1 MYEAVVQE
9 IGGVLMTYDTDGRFP
24 AFGFQGEFCFP
35 LNGIESNPS
44 VEGIT
49 GMISSFRQALA
60 NVKLKGNTHFE
71 PVIQRAAQLASLPP
85 TNGVLRQYI
94 VMIILTD
101 GKFTDQ
107 KKIVEA
113 MATVSNLPISF
124 VYVVVGDD
132 PDGVNIKSFEEL
144 KNASRQYTNRDM
156 IQIIQMNTLNDLSV
170 NARSF
175 TIARQMIKELPT
187 QVVTYYAGLDIQP
200 ENAAVKF
207 GNISLFGM

>member
-9 IGGVLMTYDTDGRFP
+9 IGGVLMTYDSDGRFP

-35 LNGIESNPS
+35 LNGIESDPS
-44 VEGIT
+44 VEGIN
-49 GMISSFRQALA
+49 GMINSFRQALA
-60 NVKLKGNTHFE
+60 NVKLKGSTHFE
-71 PVIQRAAQLASLPP
+71 PVIQRAAQLAQLPCQ
-85 TNGVLRQYI
+85 GGLRKYI

-124 VYVVVGDD
+124 VYVVAGED
-132 PDGVNIKSFEEL
+132 PDGDNIKTFEKL
-144 KNASRQYTNRDM
+144 KTASRAYTNRDM
-156 IQIIQMNTLNDLSV
+156 IQIIQMNSLTDLSV

-200 ENAAVKF
+200 ENSAVKF
-207 GNISLFGM
+207 GNISLFSM

>member
-9 IGGVLMTYDTDGRFP
+9 IGGVLMTYDSDGKFP

-35 LNGIESNPS
+35 LNGIESDPY
-44 VEGIT
+44 VEGIN
-49 GMISSFRQALA
+49 GMINSFRQALA
-60 NVKLKGNTHFE
+60 NVKLKGSTHFE
-71 PVIQRAAQLASLPP
+71 PVIQRAAQLAQLPA
-85 TNGVLRQYI
+85 THGELRKYI

-124 VYVVVGDD
+124 VYVVAGED
-132 PDGVNIKSFEEL
+132 PDGDNIKTFEKL
-144 KNASRQYTNRDM
+144 KTASRAYTNRDM
-156 IQIIQMNTLNDLSV
+156 IQIIQMNSLTDLSV

-200 ENAAVKF
+200 ENSAVKF
-207 GNISLFGM
+207 GNISLFSM